1 MPALILVGLLLAS
14 SQVEPSSQA
23 EVRDMCSLQNFSQ
36 VAFGKCLKAYAGE
49 SAARLAKAEREAAAR
64 IENWDEDVRHRAQA
78 RSALATS
85 NAEFLRF
92 RTRECGFASALAGG
106 SIGTAHEHWRL
117 ACVYELNIRRAASL
131 DGFVAGLPRR
141 GS

>member
-1 MPALILVGLLLAS
+1 
-14 SQVEPSSQA
+14 
-23 EVRDMCSLQNFSQ
+23 MCSLQNFSQ